1 MHFLHILSYSWEN
14 GGASKVVYDLAKYQ
28 IENGHEATIMSL
40 DIDGHVRYKN
50 IEGVNIVQIKGNF
63 FTRFL
68 PLFSPDLWE
77 FLKTKSQTVDII
89 HHHGLWNFTLLAAHL
104 LGLHQKSIVTVHGCA
119 HPYTFIGNKI
129 KRGLF
134 SVGFQKRFLEKV
146 KMIHVLH
153 VGEEREIEEY
163 LGKKTPNVYIIPNG
177 IEVPDLKVPENKTGN
192 DVLFLSRLHKK
203 KGLDLL
209 LPAFKLVLEKIPDA
223 KLLIA
228 GPDFGMKGF
237 VEGYISDN
245 KMENSVKILGPVN
258 GQAKIDLLLNSKVF
272 ALPSYSEGFSIAVLE
287 ALVYELPIVA
297 STETGLSNDISET
310 KSGIIIELNPNSV
323 AKAIIEILDN
333 ENLAKE
339 MAKNGKK
346 LVSERFETEV
356 VCRNFHQ
363 IVEKVFV

>member
-28 IENGHEATIMSL
+28 IENGHKVTIMSL
-40 DIDGHVRYKN
+40 DLDGHLKYKK
-50 IEGVNIVQIKGNF
+50 IEGVNIVQIKGHF
-63 FTRFL
+63 LTKFL
-68 PLFSPDLWE
+68 PLFSLDLWL
-77 FLKTKSQTVDII
+77 FLKTKSQTVDVI
-89 HHHGLWNFTLLAAHL
+89 HHHGLWNFTLLAAHF

-134 SVGFQKRFLEKV
+134 SIGFQKKFLEKI

-153 VGEEREIEEY
+153 VGEEREIEQY
-163 LGKKTPNVYIIPNG
+163 LGKKVPNVFIIPNG
-177 IEVPDLKVPENKTGN
+177 IEIPDLNIPENKTVN

-209 LPAFKLVLEKIPDA
+209 LPAFKLVLEKLPDA

-228 GPDFGMKGF
+228 GPDFGMQSF
-237 VEGYISDN
+237 VESFVS
-245 KMENSVKILGPVN
+245 ENNMKDSIKLLGPVS
-258 GQAKIDLLLNSKVF
+258 GQEKNDLLLNSKVF

-297 STETGLSNDISET
+297 STETGLSMDISAT
-310 KSGIIIELNPNSV
+310 KSGKIVDLNLNSI
-323 AKAIIEILDN
+323 ASAIIEILEN
-333 ENLAKE
+333 EKLSKE

-346 LVSERFETEV
+346 LVSERFETKV
-356 VCRNFHQ
+356 VCENFQQ
-363 IVEKVFV
+363 ILEKVFE